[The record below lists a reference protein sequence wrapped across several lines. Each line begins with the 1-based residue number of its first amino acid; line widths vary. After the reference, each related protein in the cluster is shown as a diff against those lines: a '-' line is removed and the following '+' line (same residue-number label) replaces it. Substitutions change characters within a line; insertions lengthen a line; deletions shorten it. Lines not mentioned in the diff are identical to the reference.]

1 MAARGPIILN
11 LLRGRGALRA
21 RGSRD
26 RGARVPQGWHRL
38 TRRRVRRANTA
49 FFFVGVLAIRLLSPR
64 CGRSEARNARGGGV
78 MTIDKILVPL
88 DGSDLAEAA
97 LETAIDLLNEHS
109 TATLLLLRAAE
120 APRSPGS
127 DRTEEQVRV
136 VREAERYLS
145 GVAAGLRESGIDRDQ
160 LARYLA
166 SVLGAGVEVLDLRPL
181 KAKGDEAD
189 DPKGFGYGVPFEVE
203 CTVGG
208 VSRSLVVSRT
218 RPVQG
223 FGHDYPADRAWQALY
238 GHAAYNSFPRHARS
252 LDVGIVRDSG
262 ELVSVSDAAEFFQLV
277 EKVDGIL
284 YWQDLE
290 RLLEAPL
297 RELDVARAEALGRF
311 LAEVHAVR
319 RDEPTLYQRRIRELV
334 GHGECLM
341 GVLDSYPHPYPWL
354 RPEVCEDIERTA
366 VSWRWRLRNR
376 AHRLSRT
383 HGDFHPWNL
392 LFREGADF
400 SVLARC

>member
-1 MAARGPIILN
+1 MIPSN
-11 LLRGRGALRA
+11 
-21 RGSRD
+21 GSCS
-26 RGARVPQGWHRL
+26 A
-38 TRRRVRRANTA
+38 
-49 FFFVGVLAIRLLSPR
+49 
-64 CGRSEARNARGGGV
+64 
-78 MTIDKILVPL
+78 
-88 DGSDLAEAA
+88 
-97 LETAIDLLNEHS
+97 
-109 TATLLLLRAAE
+109 
-120 APRSPGS
+120 
-127 DRTEEQVRV
+127 
-136 VREAERYLS
+136 
-145 GVAAGLRESGIDRDQ
+145 GIDRDQ
-160 LARYLA
+160 LARYLT

-218 RPVQG
+218 RPAQG

-277 EKVDGIL
+277 EKVEGIL
-284 YWQDLE
+284 YWQDLQ

-311 LAEVHAVR
+311 LAEVHAVK

-392 LFREGADF
+392 LFREGTDF
-400 SVLARC
+400 SVLDRSRGEWGEPADDVAALGVNYLFYGLRSRTAEPFRFLFCTFLETYLRESHDQEILEVLPLFLAFRALVIAHPLWYPELPDPLRVRLIHFARRMMIDSRFDPGDVRTLLATPR